1 MSVCTLEVKHG
12 AMPNHPERRL
22 LENPGCLASFGL
34 NGMVRSAAVAA
45 LTHRLRHF
53 KISLTIF
60 QELPQSSPFE
70 RVLSRY
76 NHPYGGIL
84 MILSGEAVS
93 RKPFYARRT
102 LDSSGD
108 VLALF
113 SY

>member
-1 MSVCTLEVKHG
+1 
-12 AMPNHPERRL
+12 
-22 LENPGCLASFGL
+22 
-34 NGMVRSAAVAA
+34 MVHSPAVAA
-45 LTHRLRHF
+45 LTHRLHHF

-60 QELPQSSPFE
+60 QKLPQSSPFG

-93 RKPFYARRT
+93 RRPFYARGM
-102 LDSSGD
+102 LDSSSD